1 MRYDQEN
8 SLKRV
13 TALFTD
19 IRKGEG
25 ITVIL
30 LMIDLF
36 ILLTAYLMIKTVREP
51 LILISGGAEVK
62 SYAAAGHVLLLL
74 FIIPIYDSIAAKVD
88 RIKLINYFNLFLIS
102 NLILFYVVAQFY
114 VEIGVVFFLWVGIAN
129 LLLIAQFWSF
139 ANDVYTPDEGQRLFA
154 MVAFGGSLGAIS
166 GPLLAAWLF
175 VPLGPYTLMLVAAG
189 LLAISLIIANIVHAR
204 ENTSSCA
211 RTKSQAVKKP
221 ADNDTGFRLIF
232 RHRYLLLI
240 ALLMVVVNVVNTTG
254 EFILSRTVTEGAQ
267 NSIAEEERQLA
278 ATNKEKLTALQRE
291 KLAHDFVA
299 KFYGNFFFW
308 VGFSEALIQLFLVSR
323 IFKHIGVSG
332 ALFFAPVVAFGS
344 YFVIAFVPIPGY
356 IRFAKIVENTINYSV
371 QNTARHAL
379 FLPTSTDAKYRAKAA
394 IDTLFV
400 RTGDILSAAIV
411 FGGSYLMLKTETFAM
426 INTIVVIGWLALV
439 ITIGR
444 HYKDLA
450 RAKLANPYEVAPT
463 I

>member
-1 MRYDQEN
+1 M
-8 SLKRV
+8 KRLTGV
-13 TALFTD
+13 FTD
-19 IRKGEG
+19 FRRGEG

-30 LMIDLF
+30 LMLDLF
-36 ILLTAYLMIKTVREP
+36 ILLTAYLIIKTVREP

-74 FIIPIYDSIAAKVD
+74 LIIPIYDSIAARVN
-88 RIKLINYFNLFLIS
+88 RIKLINYVNLFFIS

-114 VEIGVVFFLWVGIAN
+114 VTIGVVFFLWVGIAN

-139 ANDVYTPDEGQRLFA
+139 ANDLYTPDQGQRLFA

-175 VPLGPYTLMLVAAG
+175 VPLGPYTLMLLAAG
-189 LLAISLIIANIVHAR
+189 LLAVSLIIANIIHAR
-204 ENTSSCA
+204 ENASCCA
-211 RTKSQAVKKP
+211 RTKSQAAQEPV
-221 ADNDTGFRLIF
+221 NNETGFRLIF
-232 RHRYLLLI
+232 RHRYLLSI
-240 ALLMVVVNVVNTTG
+240 ALLMIVVNVVNTTG

-267 NSIAEEERQLA
+267 NAIAEEERQLA
-278 ATNKEKLTALQRE
+278 AIDKEKLTAFERE

-323 IFKHIGVSG
+323 IFKHVGVSG

-356 IRFAKIVENTINYSV
+356 IRFAKIVENTINYSL

-379 FLPTSTDAKYRAKAA
+379 FLPTSREAKYRAKAA

-400 RTGDILSAAIV
+400 RFGDILSAAIV
-411 FGGSYLMLKTETFAM
+411 FGGSYLLFKTQTFAM
-426 INTIVVIGWLALV
+426 INIILVISWLALV
-439 ITIGR
+439 TIIGR
-444 HYKDLA
+444 HYKDLT
-450 RAKLANPYEVAPT
+450 RAKLATPNEV
-463 I
+463 